1 MAIPAG
7 QSSVAGR
14 LAFIVSSVSQC
25 GSHARVAP
33 RRCWTD
39 STAKVLSDRPD
50 CPAKSSDVWAM
61 DEQPK
66 PDVDERYDDGGF
78 TGANTDRAAF
88 QRLMADID
96 AGKVDVIVVYKV
108 DRLSRSLLDFV
119 KVMERLG
126 TADASF
132 VSVTQ
137 NFSTADAMG
146 RLTMNLLASF
156 AEFERSMIAER
167 TRDKIAASRR
177 KGKWTGGPVPF
188 GYSAKDKKLV
198 VNEVEARVVREAFAL
213 FLQHRQMAKVARE
226 LNERGLLP
234 RGSSR
239 PSRLGLRWTKDSI
252 ARVLRSPLYAGLMM
266 YGDELH
272 PGEQPRIID
281 DATYRQATRILEDE
295 RRELRFTGLNRLR
308 AARAP
313 ALHPVRPGHVSRV
326 DLEERQDLSL
336 LPVLDARQAWQGRL
350 LRASAACPGARGVR
364 RRAHHRGNRRRQAR
378 AAHRAIAPCSHRGAA
393 GIARG
398 HPRRLAGQGGERA
411 AGSEEAR
418 ARGRVG
424 RCRWAVGRGG
434 LRRATRLDL
443 RLRGLAFATVSTATV
458 GVAGGGSLHH
468 LADVAE
474 ATAALRVLPLAV
486 VSARLAFGLDG
497 RLDRGR
503 PVLRDIGLDVGDRV
517 LEAEAHQALRV
528 LALVEGDATRL
539 AEDDHLAVAEV
550 HDLARL

>member
-1 MAIPAG
+1 MTRRTTP
-7 QSSVAGR
+7 
-14 LAFIVSSVSQC
+14 SVS
-25 GSHARVAP
+25 ATATK
-33 RRCWTD
+33 RCAIYTRKSTSTGLDSDFNSLDAQREACLAYIQRQPGWT
-39 STAKVLSDRPD
+39 L
-50 CPAKSSDVWAM
+50 
-61 DEQPK
+61 
-66 PDVDERYDDGGF
+66 VDERYDDGGF
-78 TGANTDRAAF
+78 TGANTDRPAF

-126 TADASF
+126 TAGASF

-266 YGDELH
+266 HGDELH

-281 DATYRQATRILEDE
+281 DATYRQATRILEGAG
-295 RRELRFTGLNRLR
+295 RELRFTGLNPDYVLRGILRCTQCGQAMCPGSTSKNGKTYRFYRCSTRDKHGKDACSARPLPARALEELVAERITAATADVKLVQHIERSLR
-308 AARAP
+308 ARIEAQRASLAAIRADLPGRVASASAAASKLADELGKLDGRARELVEAK
-313 ALHPVRPGHVSRV
+313 LRV
-326 DLEERQDLSL
+326 EADRLVAAERQLAETERDLADLE
-336 LPVLDARQAWQGRL
+336 VADAEATWMLGALRDFANVWALMTPENRGRL
-350 LRASAACPGARGVR
+350 LRALVASVRVNEATGEVEIELVNFSAD
-364 RRAHHRGNRRRQAR
+364 AR
-378 AAHRAIAPCSHRGAA
+378 AEGAA
-393 GIARG
+393 A
-398 HPRRLAGQGGERA
+398 
-411 AGSEEAR
+411 
-418 ARGRVG
+418 
-424 RCRWAVGRGG
+424 
-434 LRRATRLDL
+434 
-443 RLRGLAFATVSTATV
+443 
-458 GVAGGGSLHH
+458 
-468 LADVAE
+468 
-474 ATAALRVLPLAV
+474 
-486 VSARLAFGLDG
+486 
-497 RLDRGR
+497 
-503 PVLRDIGLDVGDRV
+503 
-517 LEAEAHQALRV
+517 
-528 LALVEGDATRL
+528 
-539 AEDDHLAVAEV
+539 
-550 HDLARL
+550 

>member
-1 MAIPAG
+1 
-7 QSSVAGR
+7 
-14 LAFIVSSVSQC
+14 
-25 GSHARVAP
+25 
-33 RRCWTD
+33 
-39 STAKVLSDRPD
+39 
-50 CPAKSSDVWAM
+50 M

-78 TGANTDRAAF
+78 TGANTDRPAF

-239 PSRLGLRWTKDSI
+239 PSRLGLRWTKDSV
-252 ARVLRSPLYAGLMM
+252 ARVLRSPPYAGLTT

-295 RRELRFTGLNRLR
+295 RRELRFTGLN
-308 AARAP
+308 P
-313 ALHPVRPGHVSRV
+313 DYV
-326 DLEERQDLSL
+326 
-336 LPVLDARQAWQGRL
+336 
-350 LRASAACPGARGVR
+350 
-364 RRAHHRGNRRRQAR
+364 
-378 AAHRAIAPCSHRGAA
+378 
-393 GIARG
+393 
-398 HPRRLAGQGGERA
+398 
-411 AGSEEAR
+411 
-418 ARGRVG
+418 
-424 RCRWAVGRGG
+424 
-434 LRRATRLDL
+434 
-443 RLRGLAFATVSTATV
+443 LRGLLRCAGCGQAMCPGSTSKNGKTYRFYRCSTRDKHGKDACPARPLPARALEELVAERITAAT
-458 GVAGGGSLHH
+458 
-468 LADVAE
+468 ADVKLVQHIERSLRARIE
-474 ATAALRVLPLAV
+474 AQRASLAAIRADLPGRVASAPPEAKRPERAV
-486 VSARLAFGLDG
+486 VSAVAGGLSDAVVFGAQHDSTCASAASPSQQSAP
-497 RLDRGR
+497 R
-503 PVLRDIGLDVGDRV
+503 PSASPGAARFTTWPTSPRQQRPCGFFRSQSSRPALHSALMDAWIVDAPFCATSASMSATECSKQKHTRRCGSSLLWKGTPRV
-517 LEAEAHQALRV
+517 WPRTTTSPSRKYTTSH
-528 LALVEGDATRL
+528 DS
-539 AEDDHLAVAEV
+539 EV
-550 HDLARL
+550 HRRQPSCSAS

>member
-1 MAIPAG
+1 MTRRTTP
-7 QSSVAGR
+7 
-14 LAFIVSSVSQC
+14 SVS
-25 GSHARVAP
+25 ATATK
-33 RRCWTD
+33 RCAIYTRKSTSTGLDSDFNSLDAQREACLAYIQRQPGWT
-39 STAKVLSDRPD
+39 L
-50 CPAKSSDVWAM
+50 
-61 DEQPK
+61 
-66 PDVDERYDDGGF
+66 VDERYDDGGF
-78 TGANTDRAAF
+78 TGANTDRPAF

-126 TADASF
+126 TAGASF

-281 DATYRQATRILEDE
+281 DATYRQATRILEGAG
-295 RRELRFTGLNRLR
+295 RELRFTGLNPDYVLRGLLRCAGCGQAMCPGSTSKNGKTYRFYRCSTRDKHGKDACSARPLPARALEELVAERITAATADVKLVQHIERSLR
-308 AARAP
+308 ARIEAQRASLAAIRADLPGRVASASAAASKLADELGKLDGRARELVEAKLRVEADRLVAAERQLAETERDLADLEVADAEATWMLGALRDFTAPSALPSFARAVGLRATRP
-313 ALHPVRPGHVSRV
+313 LRGLRALRLANVWALMTPENR
-326 DLEERQDLSL
+326 
-336 LPVLDARQAWQGRL
+336 GRL
-350 LRASAACPGARGVR
+350 LRALVASVRVNDATGEVEIELVNFSADT
-364 RRAHHRGNRRRQAR
+364 RA
-378 AAHRAIAPCSHRGAA
+378 
-393 GIARG
+393 
-398 HPRRLAGQGGERA
+398 
-411 AGSEEAR
+411 EEA
-418 ARGRVG
+418 
-424 RCRWAVGRGG
+424 
-434 LRRATRLDL
+434 
-443 RLRGLAFATVSTATV
+443 
-458 GVAGGGSLHH
+458 
-468 LADVAE
+468 
-474 ATAALRVLPLAV
+474 AA
-486 VSARLAFGLDG
+486 
-497 RLDRGR
+497 
-503 PVLRDIGLDVGDRV
+503 
-517 LEAEAHQALRV
+517 
-528 LALVEGDATRL
+528 
-539 AEDDHLAVAEV
+539 
-550 HDLARL
+550 